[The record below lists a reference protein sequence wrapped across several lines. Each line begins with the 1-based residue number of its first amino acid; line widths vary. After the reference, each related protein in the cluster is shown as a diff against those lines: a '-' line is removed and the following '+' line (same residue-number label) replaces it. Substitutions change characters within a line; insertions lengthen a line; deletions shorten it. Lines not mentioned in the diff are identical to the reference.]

1 MITLEEYLAEVAKG
15 AIEYYGRNDKNG
27 MMTFVSHR
35 LQEHPESER
44 LAHQGTMLYGV
55 LESGWR
61 AGEEGLRRSI
71 CGLAVLV
78 R

>member
-44 LAHQGTMLYGV
+44 LAQQGTMLYGV

-61 AGEEGLRRSI
+61 TGQDGLRRSI
-71 CGLAVLV
+71 CGLAALV